1 DKEDVMTMVNMIMA
15 EIKSDFGN
23 DSTTPSVLS
32 LKTVEEI
39 HKDEEVYDRKDDKEE
54 NEEEKMW
61 GDWETDF
68 DYIADRALLKYNSNT
83 GKRRKPDAPMISNAD
98 AWGLT
103 PSGKPLTLS
112 DEPETRKPS
121 NQEETRKKYG
131 RAPKGIRWQDWK
143 EHVDELCKELED
155 KPESEDPLDDPKPES
170 EDSISD
176 MKTERIENEKESD
189 G

>member
-1 DKEDVMTMVNMIMA
+1 KKDKPCWNCRELGHYTRECTLPLKTQAELDVARNLYYTDRKAFFASKPDGRYPEQFKLDTKTPSNDKEDVMTMVNMIMA

-39 HKDEEVYDRKDDKEE
+39 HQDEEVYDIKDDKEE

-68 DYIADRALLKYNSNT
+68 DYIADRALLKYNINT

-121 NQEETRKKYG
+121 NREE
-131 RAPKGIRWQDWK
+131 
-143 EHVDELCKELED
+143 
-155 KPESEDPLDDPKPES
+155 
-170 EDSISD
+170 
-176 MKTERIENEKESD
+176 
-189 G
+189 